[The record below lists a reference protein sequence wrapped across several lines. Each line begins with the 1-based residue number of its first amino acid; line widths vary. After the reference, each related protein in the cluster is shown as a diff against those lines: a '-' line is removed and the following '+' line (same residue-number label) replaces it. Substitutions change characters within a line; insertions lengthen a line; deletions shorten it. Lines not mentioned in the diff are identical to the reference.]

1 MLSRKGK
8 ESEDGFG
15 AGCRCDNCDYRS
27 LYEGALASLSEMSSN
42 HRRALERVGHIKE
55 QLARTFAQSY
65 PRQARDL
72 ERALG
77 GRLADMDESQMLSA
91 LSRAA
96 GSRSSMSASFQE
108 EMRAKIAETGLD
120 LPQDVASWP
129 HAIAAA
135 LSAAR
140 PGERDQPFAKVEPR
154 QHDAE
159 ASVAEADGGSAMND
173 GHRPSE
179 DSPYSGSEKAHALP
193 DAAAPSTS
201 PQPKEASE
209 PEERATSELDSPEVL
224 HVKPLFALPDPGSR
238 EAYSPAPAGA
248 APHLGDVPEQD
259 KKNRKEKPAP
269 EEQASAQTPAESA
282 AHISEGY
289 EAEDASHGG
298 SGRPASLFEPPLR
311 PGIPARPRQRPRSAP
326 SPKNSGVRDAA
337 SSPDLTDDIRAALDS
352 ASTSPRPTFTSDL
365 VPIAGS
371 ESLVEMWE
379 AERRSDISAS
389 PVRFIA
395 PKSRHRHRGRLVVSA
410 DSSTGPSSSD
420 WWSSCVDT
428 YRAGRLYELGVLLR
442 ALGDD
447 VVSLKL
453 EPEHVVVR
461 LNGTQGMSA
470 ALVLLAP
477 FDPLE
482 GDVISDQ
489 LPALL
494 EERLSLIAILSASG
508 EKGARERIATAASR
522 IVSESGSSV
531 TVVAAVSW
539 EYADDPKSAAVFVR

>member
-8 ESEDGFG
+8 ESEEGFG

-42 HRRALERVGHIKE
+42 HRRALERVGRIKE
-55 QLARTFAQSY
+55 QLARTFSQSY

-72 ERALG
+72 ERSLG

-96 GSRSSMSASFQE
+96 GSRSSMSTSFQA
-108 EMRAKIAETGLD
+108 EMQAKLAEAGLD

-129 HAIAAA
+129 HAIATA

-140 PGERDQPFAKVEPR
+140 PDERDQPFTKVEPN
-154 QHDAE
+154 QNYAE
-159 ASVAEADGGSAMND
+159 ASIAEVDGGSVIDD
-173 GHRPSE
+173 GYRPGE
-179 DSPYSGSEKAHALP
+179 DSPYSGTEKAHALP
-193 DAAAPSTS
+193 YAANKSTS
-201 PQPKEASE
+201 PQPKEPSE
-209 PEERATSELDSPEVL
+209 PEERATSEPDSTEVL
-224 HVKPLFALPDPGSR
+224 HVKPLFALPAAHRR
-238 EAYSPAPAGA
+238 EAASPAPADA
-248 APHLGDVPEQD
+248 APHLGSEQD

-269 EEQASAQTPAESA
+269 EEQTSAQAPAERA
-282 AHISEGY
+282 AYSSEGY
-289 EAEDASHGG
+289 EAEDASHVS

-311 PGIPARPRQRPRSAP
+311 PGIPARPRQRSRSATSP
-326 SPKNSGVRDAA
+326 SGGRDAP
-337 SSPDLTDDIRAALDS
+337 SSPGLTDDMRAALDS
-352 ASTSPRPTFTSDL
+352 ASASPRPTFTSDL

-410 DSSTGPSSSD
+410 DSSAASSSD

-489 LPALL
+489 LPSLL

-508 EKGARERIATAASR
+508 EKGARERIAAAASR

-539 EYADDPKSAAVFVR
+539 EYADDSKSAAVFVR